1 MSVIGRAKSS
11 SQSLSKTNSFVV
23 IVNVLLSIVVL
34 IVGFFTLGDDSNL
47 GFVWMAVGA
56 FYFVSSILMFH
67 LIESFSAHVQVGIE
81 TLKELEKAN
90 GYK

>member
-1 MSVIGRAKSS
+1 MSVIGRAKSA
-11 SQSLSKTNSFVV
+11 SQSLSKANSFVV

-34 IVGFFTLGDDSNL
+34 IIGFVTLGEDSSI
-47 GFVWMAVGA
+47 GFIWMAVGA
-56 FYFVSSILMFH
+56 FYFVSSLLMFH

-81 TLKELEKAN
+81 MLKELEKAN